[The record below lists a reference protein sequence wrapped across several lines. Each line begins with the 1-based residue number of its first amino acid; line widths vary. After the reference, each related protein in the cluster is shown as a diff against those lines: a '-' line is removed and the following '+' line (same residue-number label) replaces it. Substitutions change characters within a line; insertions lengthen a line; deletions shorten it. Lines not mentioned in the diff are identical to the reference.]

1 MKPGL
6 RVPAHLCQ
14 EFLGTIDL
22 GPSKLNSS
30 LGILGIFQ
38 CTKPIRNLASG
49 LEISWEAFLNSPTEL
64 HLSPYFLQ
72 DVFSF
77 TPFLRV

>member
-1 MKPGL
+1 MIEIFL
-6 RVPAHLCQ
+6 YEFYETWVPARLCQ

-38 CTKPIRNLASG
+38 CTKPIWNVASG
-49 LEISWEAFLNSPTEL
+49 PEILWEAF
-64 HLSPYFLQ
+64 F
-72 DVFSF
+72 
-77 TPFLRV
+77 